1 MDLLTAVRAFEAW
14 AIRQDAREEGWAD
27 ASPCWPDVHAA
38 MRDLARQNEPVDTET
53 LAAVFKVLQW
63 DEEGEI
69 TKEIL
74 LESHVLA
81 RQVVLNATHQEP
93 EEVRYQI
100 IDLAVR
106 LGERA
111 AVETYLTDYSLRIRG
126 RAERYINLGQDV

>member
-1 MDLLTAVRAFEAW
+1 MAP
-14 AIRQDAREEGWAD
+14 
-27 ASPCWPDVHAA
+27 PCWPDVHAA
-38 MRDLARQNEPVDTET
+38 MRDLARQNEPVNTET
-53 LAAVFKVLQW
+53 LAAVSNVLLW

-74 LESHVLA
+74 LESQVLA

-111 AVETYLTDYSLRIRG
+111 AVETYLTDYSLCIRG
-126 RAERYINLGQDV
+126 RAERYIKLGQDV